1 MYQELRRICILDDPL
16 ERYEKTKEVGK
27 GASGVVFIAH
37 DNILHS
43 DVAIKT
49 IDLKNQSSKELI
61 LNEIRVLQ
69 DFNHKNLVNFL
80 AAYFLEQNNEL
91 WVILEYM
98 DGGPLTD
105 VVTETVMKE
114 RQIAAVCRETLQAIN
129 FLHAKGIIH
138 RDIKSDNVLLGLD
151 GSVKVTD
158 FGFCANIEGDEKRQ
172 TMVGTVSVFV
182 YHLIFEKESIKNKIL
197 YLIHSLIGWHL
208 KS

>member
-1 MYQELRRICILDDPL
+1 MKDDAFEEPIIRQKEPGTRIPKSDEEVYDELRRICILEDPL

-37 DNILHS
+37 DIILHNQ
-43 DVAIKT
+43 VAIKT

-80 AAYFLEQNNEL
+80 AAYFLEQQNEL

-114 RQIAAVCRETLQAIN
+114 RQIAAVCHETLQAIN

-172 TMVGTVSVFV
+172 TMVGTVSF
-182 YHLIFEKESIKNKIL
+182 N
-197 YLIHSLIGWHL
+197 
-208 KS
+208 